1 MNLRFS
7 PPAPLETLAGISW
20 IGPVMLFL
28 LGLCVSTG
36 SAWWWQSEI
45 NRDAEVLFQRHV
57 ERVTADIIRRFHH
70 PAYGLYGARGLY
82 AASTHVQRAAFQAYV
97 ESRDLAKEFP
107 GVRGFGFIQ
116 RVMRPGLDAFVAAER
131 ADGAP
136 GFAIRQLADKN
147 HDDLYIIKFIEPAAN
162 NVGAQGLDIGSE
174 ANRRAAA
181 LRAIDTGEPTITA
194 AITLVQDNGKT
205 PGVLLYVPVYA
216 KGAHPSTAEERR
228 ASLVG
233 LLYAPII
240 IAELLNTMTDVG
252 ADRIDVNLFD
262 TAPGTPGGTLLYD
275 ADRHL
280 ANPSATHDAVKGRRF
295 STTSP
300 LYLSAGDL
308 TLQAS
313 SSAGFDAAIDRS
325 SKWLVF
331 AAGAMLSALLALLLR
346 QQATGRRRAELLAL
360 EMTDD
365 LRSENEA
372 RERSESALREADF
385 RWRFAIEG
393 AGDGLWDWD
402 VTKSTVF
409 FSARWKEMFGFA
421 QDEIGSGLDE
431 WSKRVHPD
439 DLMRVMADVQAHL
452 DGTTPAYAGE
462 HRVSCKDGSWKWI
475 LDRGLVVER
484 DATGKPLRVIGTHTD
499 ITERKQDEESLL
511 HLTER
516 LTLATRAGGVGIWDY
531 DVANNLLTWDDQMF
545 ALYGITRDQFG
556 GAYEAWQAGL
566 HPEDAAQ
573 GDAEIEMALRGEKE
587 FDTEFRV
594 LWPNGTVRSIRAL
607 AKVMRDAA
615 GQPVRMIGTN
625 WDITERKQAEIN
637 LQEHAD
643 ALALAN
649 AELDQHQHHLKELVE
664 ARTKELEKARVE
676 ADSANRSKSEFLANM
691 SHEIRTPMNGVV
703 GMVDILQATQLNP
716 SQQRMLDTVHNS
728 SLALLSILNDIL
740 DFSKI
745 EAGKLEVESIPT
757 HLREVVEGVA
767 QLMLNVAGSKDA
779 QISLFVDPALPTWIY
794 SDPTRLR
801 QVLFNLLGNALKFVS
816 QGKGRAMLHVH
827 PVVRPD
833 GMACVQLSVI
843 DNGIGMS
850 EAVVGRLF
858 KPFSQA
864 DASTARKFGGT
875 GLGLSITKRL
885 VEMMHGRISVTS
897 TPSVGSEFTIEFP
910 LQAAP
915 VPAGRATST
924 QPDLN
929 GVRVM
934 AVTPVAACS
943 TLFQVY
949 LGEAGANVTVV
960 PDLATAHQRLAQLP
974 GDTVLLLD
982 LEDEGVG
989 PIGQAHDPQWP
1000 AGVHVVRLVTRDTSR
1015 EETSDT
1021 PAHETRI
1028 LARPLLRH
1036 DLIRGVAVASGR
1048 LRTPD
1053 SDESV
1058 ERRFAQRCR
1067 APGVE
1072 EAAQSGQLIL
1082 IAEDNDTNREVMQE
1096 QLRLLGYASEVA
1108 EDGLVALNMWHSGRY
1123 GLLLTDCNMPNM
1135 DGFELTGAIRQ
1146 AEVAGAAGRRLPIIA
1161 VTANAMQGE
1170 AMRCRERG
1178 MDDYLSKPLRLNEL
1192 GSMLARWR
1200 PLSAEVT
1207 DVVPDAVPPTPT
1219 SLSSI
1224 WDATVLTSM
1233 VGDNPAMHRRLL
1245 EKFLLSANKQ
1255 VTHIVAAAAIEESAT
1270 VGNIAHALK
1279 SAART
1284 VGTLRFGELCEALET
1299 AGKAGDATL
1308 CSALIMELPET
1319 FALASQRIHKHLESF
1334 S

>member
-1 MNLRFS
+1 
-7 PPAPLETLAGISW
+7 
-20 IGPVMLFL
+20 
-28 LGLCVSTG
+28 
-36 SAWWWQSEI
+36 
-45 NRDAEVLFQRHV
+45 
-57 ERVTADIIRRFHH
+57 
-70 PAYGLYGARGLY
+70 LY
-82 AASTHVQRAAFQAYV
+82 AASSHVQRAAFQAYV

-162 NVGAQGLDIGSE
+162 NAGAQGLDIGSE
-174 ANRRAAA
+174 ANRRTAAQ
-181 LRAIDTGEPTITA
+181 RAIDSGEPTITA
-194 AITLVQDNGKT
+194 AITLVQDNRKT
-205 PGVLLYVPVYA
+205 PGVLLYVPLYA
-216 KGAHPSTAEERR
+216 NGSHPSTADERR
-228 ASLVG
+228 AALVG
-233 LLYAPII
+233 LLYAPIV
-240 IAELLNTMTDVG
+240 IAELLDTLADVG
-252 ADRIDVNLFD
+252 VGRIDFELID
-262 TAPGTPGGTLLYD
+262 TASGTPGSTLLYD
-275 ADRHL
+275 ADHHL
-280 ANPSATHDAVKGRRF
+280 ANPSAAQDAVKGRRF
-295 STTSP
+295 SSNRP
-300 LYLSAGDL
+300 LALPVGEL

-313 SSAGFDAAIDRS
+313 SSAGFDAAIDHS

-346 QQATGRRRAELLAL
+346 QQITGRRRAELLAL

-372 RERSESALREADF
+372 REQSESALREAEF
-385 RWRFAIEG
+385 RWRFAIDG
-393 AGDGLWDWD
+393 AGDGLWDWN
-402 VTKSTVF
+402 VAQSTVF

-439 DLMRVMADVQAHL
+439 DLVRVMADVQAHL

-462 HRVSCKDGSWKWI
+462 HRVSCEDGSWKWI

-484 DATGKPLRVIGTHTD
+484 DAAGKPLRMIGTHTD
-499 ITERKQDEESLL
+499 ITERKLDEE
-511 HLTER
+511 
-516 LTLATRAGGVGIWDY
+516 TL
-531 DVANNLLTWDDQMF
+531 
-545 ALYGITRDQFG
+545 
-556 GAYEAWQAGL
+556 QA
-566 HPEDAAQ
+566 
-573 GDAEIEMALRGEKE
+573 
-587 FDTEFRV
+587 
-594 LWPNGTVRSIRAL
+594 
-607 AKVMRDAA
+607 
-615 GQPVRMIGTN
+615 
-625 WDITERKQAEIN
+625 QAE
-637 LQEHAD
+637 

-649 AELDQHQHHLKELVE
+649 TELDRHRHHLEDLVVSRTGEL
-664 ARTKELEKARVE
+664 KKARDE
-676 ADSANRSKSEFLANM
+676 ADNANRSKSEFLANM
-691 SHEIRTPMNGVV
+691 SHEIRTPMNGVI
-703 GMVDILQATQLNP
+703 GMVDILQQTELNP
-716 SQQRMLDTVHNS
+716 AQHRMLETIHNS
-728 SLALLSILNDIL
+728 SLGLLSILNDIL

-745 EAGKLEVESIPT
+745 EAGKLQVESIPT

-779 QISLFVDPALPTWIY
+779 QISLFVDPALPIWIY

-833 GMACVQLSVI
+833 GVACVQLSVI

-850 EAVVGRLF
+850 EAVVAKLF
-858 KPFSQA
+858 EPFSQA

-885 VEMMHGRISVTS
+885 VEMMHGCISVTS
-897 TPSVGSEFTIEFP
+897 TPGVGSEFTIEFP

-915 VPAGRATST
+915 VPAGRTLST
-924 QPDLN
+924 LPDLK
-929 GVRVM
+929 GVRVL
-934 AVTPVAACS
+934 AVTPIAACS
-943 TLFQVY
+943 TLFQIY
-949 LGEAGANVTVV
+949 LGEAGADVTVV
-960 PDLATAHQRLAQLP
+960 PDLDTAHQRLAQLP

-989 PIGQAHDPQWP
+989 QTGQEQDSQWP
-1000 AGVHVVRLVTRDTSR
+1000 AGVHVVRLITRGTHRDEASA
-1015 EETSDT
+1015 T
-1021 PAHETRI
+1021 PARETLI
-1028 LARPLLRH
+1028 FARPLLHH

-1048 LRTPD
+1048 LRAAD
-1053 SDESV
+1053 SGESV
-1058 ERRFAQRCR
+1058 ERRFTQRFK

-1082 IAEDNDTNREVMQE
+1082 LAEDNETNREVMQE

-1108 EDGLVALNMWHSGRY
+1108 EDGAVALDMWRSGRY
-1123 GLLLTDCNMPNM
+1123 ALLLTDCNMPNM
-1135 DGFELTGAIRQ
+1135 DGFDLTSAIRQ
-1146 AEVAGAAGRRLPIIA
+1146 TELAGAAGTHLPIIA

-1170 AMRCRERG
+1170 AQRCRERG

-1192 GSMLARWR
+1192 GPMLAKWL
-1200 PLSAEVT
+1200 PLPAV
-1207 DVVPDAVPPTPT
+1207 DADAAPDAVPPAPT
-1219 SLSSI
+1219 FENTI
-1224 WDATVLTSM
+1224 WDAKVLTSM

-1245 EKFLLSANKQ
+1245 EKFLLSTTEQ
-1255 VTHIVAAAAIEESAT
+1255 VARIVAAATEDTASA
-1270 VGNIAHALK
+1270 GNVAHALK

-1284 VGTLRFGELCEALET
+1284 VGALQLGELCAALET

-1308 CSALIMELPET
+1308 CSALIKELPAT
-1319 FALASQRIHKHLESF
+1319 FTVASQSINKHLESL

>member
-162 NVGAQGLDIGSE
+162 NAGAQGLDIGSE
-174 ANRRAAA
+174 ANRRTAAQ
-181 LRAIDTGEPTITA
+181 RAIDSGEPTITA
-194 AITLVQDNGKT
+194 AITLVQDNRKT
-205 PGVLLYVPVYA
+205 PGVLLYVPLYA
-216 KGAHPSTAEERR
+216 NGSHPSTADERR
-228 ASLVG
+228 AALVG
-233 LLYAPII
+233 LLYAPIV
-240 IAELLNTMTDVG
+240 IAELLDTLADVG
-252 ADRIDVNLFD
+252 VGRIDFELID
-262 TAPGTPGGTLLYD
+262 TASGTPGSTLLYD
-275 ADRHL
+275 ADHHL
-280 ANPSATHDAVKGRRF
+280 ANPSAAQDAVKGRRF
-295 STTSP
+295 SSNRP
-300 LYLSAGDL
+300 LALPVGEL

-313 SSAGFDAAIDRS
+313 SSAGFDAAIDHS

-346 QQATGRRRAELLAL
+346 QQITGRRRAELLAL

-372 RERSESALREADF
+372 REQSESALREAEF
-385 RWRFAIEG
+385 RWRFAIDG
-393 AGDGLWDWD
+393 AGDGLWDWN
-402 VTKSTVF
+402 VAQSTVF

-439 DLMRVMADVQAHL
+439 DLVRVMADVQAHL

-462 HRVSCKDGSWKWI
+462 HRVSCEDGSWKWI

-484 DATGKPLRVIGTHTD
+484 DAAGKPLRMIGTHTD
-499 ITERKQDEESLL
+499 ITERKLDEE
-511 HLTER
+511 
-516 LTLATRAGGVGIWDY
+516 TL
-531 DVANNLLTWDDQMF
+531 
-545 ALYGITRDQFG
+545 
-556 GAYEAWQAGL
+556 QA
-566 HPEDAAQ
+566 
-573 GDAEIEMALRGEKE
+573 
-587 FDTEFRV
+587 
-594 LWPNGTVRSIRAL
+594 
-607 AKVMRDAA
+607 
-615 GQPVRMIGTN
+615 
-625 WDITERKQAEIN
+625 QAE
-637 LQEHAD
+637 

-649 AELDQHQHHLKELVE
+649 TELDRHRHHLEDLVVSRTGEL
-664 ARTKELEKARVE
+664 KKARDE
-676 ADSANRSKSEFLANM
+676 ADNANRSKSEFLANM
-691 SHEIRTPMNGVV
+691 SHEVRTPMNGVI
-703 GMVDILQATQLNP
+703 GMVDILQQTELNTA
-716 SQQRMLDTVHNS
+716 QHRMLETIHNS
-728 SLALLSILNDIL
+728 SLGLLSILNDIL

-745 EAGKLEVESIPT
+745 EAGKLQVESIPT

-801 QVLFNLLGNALKFVS
+801 QVLFNLLGNALKFIS
-816 QGKGRAMLHVH
+816 QGKGRAMLHVR
-827 PVVRPD
+827 PVVRLD
-833 GMACVQLSVI
+833 GAACVQLSVI

-850 EAVVGRLF
+850 EAVVDRLF
-858 KPFSQA
+858 EPFSQA

-897 TPSVGSEFTIEFP
+897 TPGVGSEFAIEFP

-915 VPAGRATST
+915 VPAGRTLST
-924 QPDLN
+924 LPDLK
-929 GVRVM
+929 GVRVL

-943 TLFQVY
+943 TLFQIY
-949 LGEAGANVTVV
+949 LGHAGADVTVV
-960 PDLATAHQRLAQLP
+960 PDLATAHRRLAQLP

-989 PIGQAHDPQWP
+989 QIGQANDPQWP
-1000 AGVHVVRLVTRDTSR
+1000 AGVHVVRLVTRGTRLD
-1015 EETSDT
+1015 EASDT
-1021 PAHETRI
+1021 PARETRV
-1028 LARPLLRH
+1028 LARPLLH
-1036 DLIRGVAVASGR
+1036 HELIRGVAVASGR
-1048 LRTPD
+1048 LRAAD
-1053 SDESV
+1053 SGESV
-1058 ERRFAQRCR
+1058 ERRFTPRFK

-1082 IAEDNDTNREVMQE
+1082 IAEDNETNRDVMHE
-1096 QLRLLGYASEVA
+1096 QLRLLGYASELA
-1108 EDGLVALNMWHSGRY
+1108 EDGAVALDMWRSGRY
-1123 GLLLTDCNMPNM
+1123 ALLLTDCNMPNM
-1135 DGFELTGAIRQ
+1135 DGFDLTKAIRQ
-1146 AEVAGAAGRRLPIIA
+1146 TEVAGAAGTHLPIIA

-1170 AMRCRERG
+1170 AQRCRERG

-1192 GSMLARWR
+1192 GPMLAKWL
-1200 PLSAEVT
+1200 PLPAVDT
-1207 DVVPDAVPPTPT
+1207 DAAPDAIPPAPA
-1219 SLSSI
+1219 SAISI
-1224 WDATVLTSM
+1224 WDATVLTNM

-1245 EKFLLSANKQ
+1245 EKFLLSTNEQ
-1255 VTHIVAAAAIEESAT
+1255 VTRIVAAAATEDTAT
-1270 VGNIAHALK
+1270 AGNIAHALK

-1284 VGTLRFGELCEALET
+1284 VGALQLGELCATLET
-1299 AGKAGDATL
+1299 AGKAGDAPL
-1308 CSALIMELPET
+1308 CAALTKELPAT
-1319 FALASQRIHKHLESF
+1319 FAVAAQSINKHLESF